1 MKITLF
7 GTQPYD
13 RESFDRIRDAY
24 GFDVTYHRSHLNA
37 GNVALAEGADVVCI
51 FVNDTADAATVAP
64 RPPVGGGPDDLIAQ
78 RGPVQHALHT
88 DQDQRLIVYKQDSGH
103 KNPPFYF
110 WLSGPGR
117 RIVTVVP
124 MSGSLSMLRP

>member
-1 MKITLF
+1 MAGFRKRKAVH
-7 GTQPYD
+7 D
-13 RESFDRIRDAY
+13 RHT
-24 GFDVTYHRSHLNA
+24 DVGNHDVRLLLLN
-37 GNVALAEGADVVCI
+37 GPERLG
-51 FVNDTADAATVAP
+51 TVA
-64 RPPVGGGPDDLIAQ
+64 GGADDLIAQ

-88 DQDQRLIVYKQDSGH
+88 DQDQRLIVYKARLWSQET
-103 KNPPFYF
+103 PLYF

>member
-1 MKITLF
+1 MAGFRKRKAVH
-7 GTQPYD
+7 D
-13 RESFDRIRDAY
+13 RHT
-24 GFDVTYHRSHLNA
+24 DVGNHDVRLLLLN
-37 GNVALAEGADVVCI
+37 GPERLG
-51 FVNDTADAATVAP
+51 TVA
-64 RPPVGGGPDDLIAQ
+64 GGADDLIAQ

-88 DQDQRLIVYKQDSGH
+88 NQDQRLIVYKQDSGH
-103 KNPPFYF
+103 KKTPLYF

>member
-1 MKITLF
+1 MK
-7 GTQPYD
+7 
-13 RESFDRIRDAY
+13 RIVLLCGCLLVY
-24 GFDVTYHRSHLNA
+24 LG
-37 GNVALAEGADVVCI
+37 
-51 FVNDTADAATVAP
+51 TVA
-64 RPPVGGGPDDLIAQ
+64 GGADDLIAQ
-78 RGPVQHALHT
+78 RGPVQHTLHT

-103 KNPPFYF
+103 EKPPFYF

>member
-1 MKITLF
+1 MKA
-7 GTQPYD
+7 GRAEP
-13 RESFDRIRDAY
+13 SFWQASASEKL
-24 GFDVTYHRSHLNA
+24 V
-37 GNVALAEGADVVCI
+37 
-51 FVNDTADAATVAP
+51 TVA
-64 RPPVGGGPDDLIAQ
+64 GGADDLIAQ

-103 KNPPFYF
+103 KKTPLYF